1 MYWDDLIAQVG
12 NLALTATLYEVSAA
26 PKPGLVDPFSRGAHS
41 DMDYFTFLASAAA
54 LAPFFVDFARI
65 GAEFAGESPGL
76 LAELRKL
83 GIEAEK
89 AMYAATQGI
98 NTHKGLIFSMGLACA
113 AAGKLLVSDRRAE
126 ISDRSA
132 VISGCIQ
139 EVADIVSGIT
149 VRELVSLVE
158 AEMLLASDTIRA
170 NNAVVPSIDLSA
182 GEQSFIKY
190 GIRGVRGEAEDGF
203 PSVINHALPRLHFDL
218 LAGMSWN
225 DAMVDA
231 LLILYLKVDDTTVL
245 KRAGSDGLAYVR
257 AQAAAALSR
266 GGMRLMENRD
276 FVQKLDADF
285 SQRGISPGGCADLLA
300 VTAFLEMLSNKWIA
314 Q

>member
-1 MYWDDLIAQVG
+1 VG

-89 AMYAATQGI
+89 SMYAATQGI

-132 VISGCIQ
+132 VIIGMYNKRLPI
-139 EVADIVSGIT
+139 
-149 VRELVSLVE
+149 SL
-158 AEMLLASDTIRA
+158 AESPFANLFRLWKQRCFSLPIR
-170 NNAVVPSIDLSA
+170 
-182 GEQSFIKY
+182 
-190 GIRGVRGEAEDGF
+190 
-203 PSVINHALPRLHFDL
+203 
-218 LAGMSWN
+218 
-225 DAMVDA
+225 
-231 LLILYLKVDDTTVL
+231 
-245 KRAGSDGLAYVR
+245 
-257 AQAAAALSR
+257 
-266 GGMRLMENRD
+266 
-276 FVQKLDADF
+276 
-285 SQRGISPGGCADLLA
+285 
-300 VTAFLEMLSNKWIA
+300 
-314 Q
+314 